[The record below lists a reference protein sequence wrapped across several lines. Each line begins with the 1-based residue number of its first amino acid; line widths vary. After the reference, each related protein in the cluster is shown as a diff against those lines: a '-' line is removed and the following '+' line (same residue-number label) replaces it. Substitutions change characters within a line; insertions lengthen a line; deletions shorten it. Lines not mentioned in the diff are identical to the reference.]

1 MEVELLQYVAMVF
14 LNKLEQW
21 VMHRVADFFKNRF
34 YRQDVI
40 SREKYLDEVT
50 LSF

>member
-21 VMHRVADFFKNRF
+21 LMHRVSDFVKKRIYQQEFL
-34 YRQDVI
+34 
-40 SREKYLDEVT
+40 SREKYLDKVT
-50 LSF
+50 WQC

>member
-21 VMHRVADFFKNRF
+21 VMHRVADFFKKRVYQQEF
-34 YRQDVI
+34 I
-40 SREKYLDEVT
+40 SREKFLDEVT
-50 LSF
+50 L